1 MSPARATGS
10 FTSRSFRRRCKVF
23 GVRYRQ
29 AGCLNGMQASL
40 VEQPLGTAWGSQRQ
54 AATELLTMLPE
65 CEHEVQGL

>member
-1 MSPARATGS
+1 
-10 FTSRSFRRRCKVF
+10 VF